1 MLRFSFYIAVN
12 KVMKKQK
19 HFGFFFLF
27 LITFISFTINA
38 QDKFAYKVPADILVQ
53 QKLKEWGDMKFG
65 LMITWGTYSQWGVV
79 ESWSLC
85 PEDEG
90 WCQRTGPYKDNWF
103 EYKKAYEN
111 LQTTFNPVK
120 FNPQKWAAAAKDAG
134 MKYVLAM
141 AKHHDG
147 FCMFD
152 TKTTDYKITDAK
164 TPFSKN
170 PRSNVTKEILNAFRN
185 EGMMPGIYFSKP
197 DWHAPDYWWSY
208 FPPKDRN
215 PTYDTKKYQEIWQR
229 FKDFTYTQ
237 FEELMSDYGKVEL
250 LWLDGGWVR
259 PFSSID
265 SSVSWQRTI
274 PYDQDIDMPKI
285 AAMARSKQPGIL
297 IVDRT
302 VAGEYENYLTPEALI
317 PNETNPIP
325 WESCMPMSSSW
336 SYVPGAKNKPANTLI
351 HMLCN
356 AVSKGGNF
364 LLNVAPGPEG
374 DWDDSSYYRLKEI
387 GSWMKVNGEAI
398 YGTTFIK
405 PYKEDKMVFTKKGDA
420 VYAIY
425 LADENELLM
434 PGTIIIKSFQKRS
447 TTKIYLLG
455 YDKPLAVEKKANA
468 AMHILI
474 PEKIKN
480 NPPQK
485 HAWVFK
491 ITGL

>member
-1 MLRFSFYIAVN
+1 MA
-12 KVMKKQK
+12 K
-19 HFGFFFLF
+19 HKLYCFTLFLF
-27 LITFISFTINA
+27 LLSFINATA
-38 QDKFAYKVPADILVQ
+38 QDKFAYKVPDDVLVQ
-53 QKLKEWGDMKFG
+53 QKLKEWGDLKFG
-65 LMITWGTYSQWGVV
+65 LMITWGPYSQWGVV

-90 WCQRTGPYKDNWF
+90 WCERKGTYSKNWY
-103 EYKKAYEN
+103 EYKNAYEN
-111 LQTTFNPVK
+111 LQTSFNPIK
-120 FNPQKWAAAAKDAG
+120 FNPEKWAAAAKDAG
-134 MKYVLAM
+134 LKYVLAM

-170 PRSNVTKEILNAFRN
+170 PRSNVTKEILNAFRA

-215 PTYDTKKYQEIWQR
+215 PTYDTKKYPEIWKR

-237 FEELMSDYGKVEL
+237 FEELMSNYGKVDL

-285 AAMARSKQPGIL
+285 AAMARSKQPGML

-302 VAGEYENYLTPEALI
+302 VAGEYENYLTPEAMI
-317 PNETNPIP
+317 PNETNPVP

-336 SYVPGAKNKPANTLI
+336 SYVPNAKNKSANTLI

-364 LLNVAPGPEG
+364 LLNVAPGPDG

-387 GSWMKVNGEAI
+387 SAWMKVNSEAI

-405 PYKEDKMVFTKKGDA
+405 PYKEDKFVFTGKNNA

-425 LADENELLM
+425 LADETEMRL
-434 PGTIIIKSFQKRS
+434 PGKISINSFEN
-447 TTKIYLLG
+447 TAATKIYLLG
-455 YDKPLAVEKKANA
+455 YDKPLNPDKNSKIVSVV
-468 AMHILI
+468 I
-474 PEKIKN
+474 PEKIRN
-480 NPPQK
+480 NPPAK

-491 ITGL
+491 ITDH

>member
-1 MLRFSFYIAVN
+1 
-12 KVMKKQK
+12 
-19 HFGFFFLF
+19 
-27 LITFISFTINA
+27 
-38 QDKFAYKVPADILVQ
+38 
-53 QKLKEWGDMKFG
+53 
-65 LMITWGTYSQWGVV
+65 MITWGTYSQWGVV

-90 WCQRTGPYKDNWF
+90 WCQRTGPYADNWY

-120 FNPQKWAAAAKDAG
+120 FNPEKWAAAAKDAG

-152 TKTTDYKITDAK
+152 TKTTEYKITSSK
-164 TPFSKN
+164 TPFSKD
-170 PRSNVTKEILNAFRN
+170 PRSNVTKEILNAFRK
-185 EGMMPGIYFSKP
+185 EGLMPGIYFSKP

-215 PTYDTKKYQEIWQR
+215 PTYDTKKYPEIWQR

-237 FEELMSDYGKVEL
+237 FEELMSNYGKVDI

-285 AAMARSKQPGIL
+285 AAMARSKQPGML

-302 VAGEYENYLTPEALI
+302 VAGEYENYLTPEAMI
-317 PNETNPIP
+317 PSETNPVP

-336 SYVPGAKNKPANTLI
+336 SYVPNAKNKSANTLI

-364 LLNVAPGPEG
+364 LLNVAPGPDGE
-374 DWDDSSYYRLKEI
+374 WDDSSYYRLKEI
-387 GSWMKVNGEAI
+387 GSWMKVNGDAI

-405 PYKEDKMVFTKKGDA
+405 PYKEGKFVFTKKNNA

-425 LADENELLM
+425 LADETETQM
-434 PGTIIIKSFQKRS
+434 PETVTINSFKRTAS
-447 TTKIYLLG
+447 TKIYLLG
-455 YDKPLAVEKKANA
+455 YDKPLAFKRTDANG
-468 AMHILI
+468 MEVIV
-474 PEKIKN
+474 PES
-480 NPPQK
+480 
-485 HAWVFK
+485 
-491 ITGL
+491 

>member
-1 MLRFSFYIAVN
+1 MA
-12 KVMKKQK
+12 KQK
-19 HFGFFFLF
+19 QYSFFLF
-27 LITFISFTINA
+27 ILLPFFSFIVNA
-38 QDKFAYKVPADILVQ
+38 QDKFGYKVPADILVQ

-85 PEDEG
+85 PEDED
-90 WCQRTGPYKDNWF
+90 WCQRTGPYKDNWY

-111 LQTTFNPVK
+111 LQTTFNPIK
-120 FNPQKWAAAAKDAG
+120 FNPEKWAAAAKDAG

-147 FCMFD
+147 FCMFN

-170 PRSNVTKEILNAFRN
+170 PRADVTKEILNAFRN
-185 EGMMPGIYFSKP
+185 EGIMPGIYFSKP

-215 PTYDTKKYQEIWQR
+215 PTYDTKKYPEIWQR

-237 FEELMSDYGKVEL
+237 FDELMSNYGKVDL

-285 AAMARSKQPGIL
+285 AAMARSKQPGML

-317 PNETNPIP
+317 PSETNPIP

-336 SYVPGAKNKPANTLI
+336 SYVPNAANKSANTLI

-364 LLNVAPGPEG
+364 LLNVAPGPDG

-405 PYKEDKMVFTKKGDA
+405 PYKEGKMVFTKKGDA
-420 VYAIY
+420 VYVIY
-425 LADENELLM
+425 LADENELQM
-434 PGTIIIKSFQKRS
+434 PEIIPVNSFLQRS
-447 TTKIYLLG
+447 PTKVYLLG
-455 YDKPLAVEKKANA
+455 YNKPMTIAVNNA
-468 AMHILI
+468 GGFNINV
-474 PEKIKN
+474 PEKIRN
-480 NPPQK
+480 NPPSK
-485 HAWVFK
+485 NAWVFK

>member
-1 MLRFSFYIAVN
+1 MPKRTC
-12 KVMKKQK
+12 
-19 HFGFFFLF
+19 LF
-27 LITFISFTINA
+27 LASILLSIASFP
-38 QDKFAYKVPADILVQ
+38 QGKFDYKPPSDPLVQ
-53 QKLKEWGDMKFG
+53 QKLKEWGELKFG
-65 LMITWGTYSQWGVV
+65 LMITWGPYSQWGVV

-90 WCQRTGPYKDNWF
+90 WCERKGTYSANWY

-111 LQTTFNPVK
+111 LQSTFNPVH
-120 FNPQKWAAAAKDAG
+120 FAPEKWAAAAKEAG
-134 MKYVLAM
+134 MRYVLAM

-164 TPFSKN
+164 TPFSQN

-185 EGMMPGIYFSKP
+185 AGLMPGIYFSKP

-215 PTYDTKKYQEIWQR
+215 PTYDTKKYPEIWKR

-237 FEELMSDYGKVEL
+237 FEELMSNYGKVDL

-265 SSVSWQRTI
+265 SSVSWQKSI

-285 AAMARSKQPGIL
+285 AAMARSKQPGML

-302 VAGEYENYLTPEALI
+302 VAGEYENYLTPEAMI
-317 PNETNPIP
+317 PSETNPIP
-325 WESCMPMSSSW
+325 WESCMPMSTSW
-336 SYVPGAKNKPANTLI
+336 SYVPDARNKSANTLI

-364 LLNVAPGPEG
+364 LLNVAPGPDG
-374 DWDDSSYYRLKEI
+374 DWDDSSYFRLKEI
-387 GSWMKVNGEAI
+387 GAWMNVNSDAI

-405 PYKEDKMVFTKKGDA
+405 PYKEDKFVFTKKA
-420 VYAIY
+420 NKVYAIY
-425 LADENELLM
+425 LAGEGETVM
-434 PGTIIIKSFQKRS
+434 PGKIRISSFPKTKS
-447 TTKIYLLG
+447 TKVRLLG
-455 YDKPLAVEKKANA
+455 YDKPLSLEKTDA
-468 AMHILI
+468 AISVVL
-474 PEKIKN
+474 PEKLRT
-480 NPPQK
+480 NPPAQ
-485 HAWVFK
+485 HAWVFT
-491 ITGL
+491 IED

>member
-1 MLRFSFYIAVN
+1 
-12 KVMKKQK
+12 MKQQL
-19 HFGFFFLF
+19 HRYFLLLTIS
-27 LITFISFTINA
+27 LISAGTQA
-38 QDKFAYKVPADILVQ
+38 QDKFGYKVPADVLVQ

-65 LMITWGTYSQWGVV
+65 LMITWGPYSQWGVV

-85 PEDEG
+85 PEDED
-90 WCQRTGPYKDNWF
+90 WCRRTGPYKDNWY
-103 EYKKAYEN
+103 EYKKAYEK

-120 FNPQKWAAAAKDAG
+120 FDPVKWAVAAKAAG

-164 TPFSKN
+164 TPFSAN
-170 PRSNVTKEILNAFRN
+170 PKSNVTKEILHAFRA
-185 EGMMPGIYFSKP
+185 EGLMPGIYFSKP

-215 PTYDTKKYQEIWQR
+215 PTYDTRKYPEIWKR

-237 FEELMSDYGKVEL
+237 FEELMSDYGKIDL

-285 AAMARSKQPGIL
+285 AAMARSKQPGML

-302 VAGEYENYLTPEALI
+302 VAGEYENYLTPEAMI
-317 PNETNPIP
+317 PSETNPIP
-325 WESCMPMSSSW
+325 WESCMPMTSSW
-336 SYVPGAKNKPANTLI
+336 SYVPNAVNKTANTLI

-364 LLNVAPGPEG
+364 LLNVAPGPDG
-374 DWDDSSYYRLKEI
+374 DFDDSSYYRLQEI
-387 GSWMKVNGEAI
+387 GNWMKVNDDAI

-405 PYKEDKMVFTKKGDA
+405 PYKEGKMVFTKKAGA

-425 LADENELLM
+425 LADEQELKM
-434 PGTIIIKSFQKRS
+434 PATIAVNSFATKKPV
-447 TTKIYLLG
+447 KIYLLG
-455 YDKPLAVEKKANA
+455 HDKPMSITVNNTGGFT
-468 AMHILI
+468 INI
-474 PEKIKN
+474 PEKLQN
-480 NPPQK
+480 NPPAK

>member
-1 MLRFSFYIAVN
+1 MAKYRQYCFFLLFVFSFTYI
-12 KVMKKQK
+12 
-19 HFGFFFLF
+19 
-27 LITFISFTINA
+27 TA
-38 QDKFAYKVPADILVQ
+38 QSKFDYKAPDDKLVQ
-53 QKLKEWGDMKFG
+53 QKLKEWGQLKFG

-90 WCQRTGPYKDNWF
+90 WCERKGPYADNWYG
-103 EYKKAYEN
+103 YKKAYEN
-111 LQTTFNPVK
+111 LQTSFNPVK
-120 FNPQKWAAAAKDAG
+120 FNPEKWAAAAKDAG

-152 TKTTDYKITDAK
+152 TKTTEYKITDAK

-215 PTYDTKKYQEIWQR
+215 PTYDTKKYPATWQR

-237 FEELMSDYGKVEL
+237 FEELMSNYGKVDI

-265 SSVSWQRTI
+265 SSVSWERTI

-285 AAMARSKQPGIL
+285 ADMARRKQPGIL
-297 IVDRT
+297 MVDRT
-302 VAGEYENYLTPEALI
+302 VAGEYENYLTPEAMI
-317 PNETNPIP
+317 PNETNPVP

-336 SYVPGAKNKPANTLI
+336 SYVPNAKNKSANTLI

-356 AVSKGGNF
+356 TVSKGGNF
-364 LLNVAPGPEG
+364 LLNVAPGPDG

-398 YGTTFIK
+398 YGTTFTK
-405 PYKEDKMVFTKKGDA
+405 PYKEDKFVFTKKNNA

-425 LADENELLM
+425 LADENETM
-434 PGTIIIKSFQKRS
+434 PGKITINSFQRAPA
-447 TTKIYLLG
+447 TKIYLLG
-455 YDKPLAVEKKANA
+455 YDKPLPTEKNA
-468 AMHILI
+468 AAISVVI
-474 PEKIKN
+474 PEKIRK
-480 NPPQK
+480 NPPAM

-491 ITGL
+491 ITGQ

>member
-1 MLRFSFYIAVN
+1 MARH
-12 KVMKKQK
+12 KQYC
-19 HFGFFFLF
+19 FIFFLF
-27 LITFISFTINA
+27 FISGTVSA
-38 QDKFAYKVPADILVQ
+38 QGKFDYKVPDDILVR
-53 QKLKEWGDMKFG
+53 QKLKEWGDLKFG
-65 LMITWGTYSQWGVV
+65 LMITWGPYSQWGVV

-90 WCQRTGPYKDNWF
+90 WCQRKGPYSGNWY

-111 LQTTFNPVK
+111 LQAGFNPVR
-120 FNPQKWAAAAKDAG
+120 FDPAKWAAAAKDAG

-152 TKTTDYKITDAK
+152 TRTTDYKITSPK
-164 TPFSKN
+164 TPFSKD

-185 EGMMPGIYFSKP
+185 EGLMPGIYFSKP
-197 DWHAPDYWWSY
+197 DWHNPDYWWSY
-208 FPPKDRN
+208 FPPRDRN
-215 PTYDTKKYQEIWQR
+215 PTYDTKKYPEVWQR

-237 FEELMSDYGKVEL
+237 FDELMSNYGKVDI

-274 PYDQDIDMPKI
+274 PCDQDIDMPKI
-285 AAMARSKQPGIL
+285 AAMARSKQPGML

-302 VAGEYENYLTPEALI
+302 VAGEYENYLTPEAMI
-317 PNETNPIP
+317 PSETNPIP

-336 SYVPGAKNKPANTLI
+336 SYVPDAKNKSANTLV

-356 AVSKGGNF
+356 AVSRGGNF
-364 LLNVAPGPEG
+364 LLNVAPGPDGE
-374 DWDDSSYYRLKEI
+374 WDDSSYHRLKEI
-387 GSWMKVNGEAI
+387 GSWMKINSEAI

-405 PYKEDKMVFTKKGDA
+405 PYKEGKFVFTKKNNT

-425 LADENELLM
+425 LADENEMKM
-434 PGTIIIKSFQKRS
+434 PEKILISHFKKTAA
-447 TTKIYLLG
+447 TKIYLLG
-455 YDKPLAVEKKANA
+455 NDKALTPGKNNNV
-468 AMHILI
+468 ISVTI
-474 PEKIKN
+474 PEKLRN
-480 NPPQK
+480 NPPGK

-491 ITGL
+491 ITDQ

>member
-1 MLRFSFYIAVN
+1 MI
-12 KVMKKQK
+12 K
-19 HFGFFFLF
+19 HNRYYLLFFLLF
-27 LITFISFTINA
+27 SIQVKITA
-38 QDKFAYKVPADILVQ
+38 QGKFDYKVPSDVLVQ
-53 QKLKEWGDMKFG
+53 QKLKEWGDQKFG
-65 LMITWGTYSQWGVV
+65 LMITWGPYCQWGVV

-90 WCQRTGPYKDNWF
+90 WCERKGPYSKNWY

-111 LQTTFNPVK
+111 LQTSFNPVK
-120 FNPQKWAAAAKDAG
+120 FNPEKWAAAAKDAG

-170 PRSNVTKEILNAFRN
+170 PRSNVTKEILNAFRS
-185 EGMMPGIYFSKP
+185 EGLMPGIYFSKP
-197 DWHAPDYWWSY
+197 DWHTPDYWWSY

-215 PTYDTKKYQEIWQR
+215 PTYDTKKYPEIWKR

-237 FEELMSDYGKVEL
+237 FEELMSDYGKVDI

-265 SSVSWQRTI
+265 SSVSWQKTI

-285 AAMARSKQPGIL
+285 AAMARNKQPGML

-302 VAGEYENYLTPEALI
+302 VAGEYENYLTPEAMI
-317 PNETNPIP
+317 PSETNPVP
-325 WESCMPMSSSW
+325 WESCMPMSTSW
-336 SYVPGAKNKPANTLI
+336 SYVPNARNKPANTLI

-356 AVSKGGNF
+356 AVSRGGNF
-364 LLNVAPGPEG
+364 LLNVAPGPDG
-374 DWDDSSYYRLKEI
+374 DWDDSAYYRLKEI
-387 GSWMKVNGEAI
+387 GRWMKVNSEAI

-405 PYKEDKMVFTKKGDA
+405 PYKEGKFVFTKKNDA

-425 LADENELLM
+425 LADETETQM
-434 PGTIIIKSFQKRS
+434 PERIVINSFQRTA

-455 YDKPLAVEKKANA
+455 YNKPLAFKRPDANG
-468 AMHILI
+468 MEVII
-474 PEKIKN
+474 PAKLRN
-480 NPPQK
+480 DLPGK

-491 ITGL
+491 ITDH

>member
-1 MLRFSFYIAVN
+1 MAKYKLYRLYLFLFFCSFYIIVTG
-12 KVMKKQK
+12 QR
-19 HFGFFFLF
+19 FG
-27 LITFISFTINA
+27 
-38 QDKFAYKVPADILVQ
+38 YKPPEDILVQ
-53 QKLKEWGDMKFG
+53 QKLKDWGQLKFG

-85 PEDEG
+85 PEDED
-90 WCQRTGPYKDNWF
+90 WCKRTGPYASDWNL
-103 EYKKAYEN
+103 YKKEYEK
-111 LQTTFNPVK
+111 LQTSFNPVK
-120 FNPQKWAAAAKDAG
+120 FAPEKWAKAAKDAG

-152 TKTTDYKITDAK
+152 TKTTDYKITDPK
-164 TPFSKN
+164 TPFASN
-170 PRSNVTKEILNAFRN
+170 PRSNITKEILNAFRN

-215 PTYDTKKYQEIWQR
+215 PTYDTKKYPATWQR

-237 FEELMSDYGKVEL
+237 FEELMSNYGKVDI

-265 SSVSWQRTI
+265 SSVSWQKAI

-285 AAMARSKQPGIL
+285 ATMARTKQPGLL

-302 VAGEYENYLTPEALI
+302 VAGEYENYLTPEAMI
-317 PNETNPIP
+317 PNETNPVP
-325 WESCMPMSSSW
+325 WESCMPMSTSW
-336 SYVPGAKNKPANTLI
+336 SYVPGAKNKSANTLI

-356 AVSKGGNF
+356 TVSKGGNF
-364 LLNVAPGPEG
+364 LLNVAPGPDG

-387 GSWMKVNGEAI
+387 GSWMKVNGDAI

-405 PYKEDKMVFTKKGDA
+405 PYKEDKFVFTKKNNA

-425 LADENELLM
+425 LADENELVM
-434 PGTIIIKSFQKRS
+434 PVKISITSFKRTA
-447 TTKIYLLG
+447 TTKVYLLG
-455 YDKPLAVEKKANA
+455 NDKPLTLDKNNDK
-468 AMHILI
+468 ITFLI
-474 PEKIKN
+474 PEKTRIH
-480 NPPQK
+480 PPAR

>member
-12 KVMKKQK
+12 KLMKKQK
-19 HFGFFFLF
+19 LHRFFFIF
-27 LITFISFTINA
+27 FSTFICIKVNA

-90 WCQRTGPYKDNWF
+90 WCRRTGPYKDNWY

-111 LQTTFNPVK
+111 LQTTFNPIK
-120 FNPQKWAAAAKDAG
+120 FNPEKWAAAAKDAG
-134 MKYVLAM
+134 IKYVLAM

-152 TKTTDYKITDAK
+152 TKTTSYKITDAK

-170 PRSNVTKEILNAFRN
+170 PRSNVTKEILNAFRH

-197 DWHAPDYWWSY
+197 DWHAADYWWSY

-215 PTYDTKKYQEIWQR
+215 PTYDTKKYPEIWNR

-237 FEELMSDYGKVEL
+237 FEELMSNYGKIDL

-265 SSVSWQRTI
+265 SSVSWQKTI

-285 AAMARSKQPGIL
+285 AAMARSKQPGML

-302 VAGEYENYLTPEALI
+302 VAGEYENYLTPEAMI
-317 PNETNPIP
+317 PSETNPIP

-336 SYVPGAKNKPANTLI
+336 SYVPDAKNKSANTLI

-364 LLNVAPGPEG
+364 LLNVAPGPDG

-387 GSWMKVNGEAI
+387 GNWMKVNGEAI

-405 PYKEDKMVFTKKGDA
+405 PYKEAKMVYTKKADA

-425 LADENELLM
+425 LADENERQM
-434 PGTIIIKSFQKRS
+434 PAIIPINSFSKKT
-447 TTKIYLLG
+447 TTKINLLG
-455 YDKPLAVEKKANA
+455 YDKPMNIAINNVGGFN
-468 AMHILI
+468 INV
-474 PEKIKN
+474 PEKIRN
-480 NPPQK
+480 NPPAK
-485 HAWVFK
+485 NAWVFK

>member
-1 MLRFSFYIAVN
+1 
-12 KVMKKQK
+12 MKKQK
-19 HFGFFFLF
+19 LYRFFFL
-27 LITFISFTINA
+27 LSLVLTSTIVRT
-38 QDKFAYKVPADILVQ
+38 QDKFGYKVPADILVQ

-65 LMITWGTYSQWGVV
+65 LMITWGPYSQWGVV

-90 WCQRTGPYKDNWF
+90 WCQRTGPYKDNWY

-120 FNPQKWAAAAKDAG
+120 FNPGKWAAAAKDAG

-164 TPFSKN
+164 TPFSKD
-170 PRSNVTKEILNAFRN
+170 PRANVTKEILNAFRN

-215 PTYDTKKYQEIWQR
+215 PTYDTKRYPEIWQR

-237 FEELMSDYGKVEL
+237 FEELMSDYGKVDL

-274 PYDQDIDMPKI
+274 PYDQDIDMPRI
-285 AAMARSKQPGIL
+285 AAMARRKQPGML

-336 SYVPGAKNKPANTLI
+336 SYVPNAANKSANTLI

-364 LLNVAPGPEG
+364 LLNVAPGPDG
-374 DWDDSSYYRLKEI
+374 DWDDSSYSRLKEI
-387 GSWMKVNGEAI
+387 GSWMKVNDEAI

-405 PYKEDKMVFTKKGDA
+405 PYKEGKMVFTKKADA

-425 LADENELLM
+425 LADENELKIPEIIPVNSFSKKM
-434 PGTIIIKSFQKRS
+434 P
-447 TTKIYLLG
+447 TKIYLLG
-455 YDKPLAVEKKANA
+455 YNKPMTIAVNNA
-468 AMHILI
+468 GGFNINV
-474 PEKIKN
+474 PEKIRN
-480 NPPQK
+480 NPPSK
-485 HAWVFK
+485 NAWVFK

>member
-1 MLRFSFYIAVN
+1 MAKYRQYCFFLLFVFSFSYI
-12 KVMKKQK
+12 
-19 HFGFFFLF
+19 
-27 LITFISFTINA
+27 TA
-38 QDKFAYKVPADILVQ
+38 QSKFDYKVPDDKLVQ
-53 QKLKEWGDMKFG
+53 QKLKEWGQLKFG

-90 WCQRTGPYKDNWF
+90 WCERKGPYADNWYG
-103 EYKKAYEN
+103 YKKAYEN
-111 LQTTFNPVK
+111 LQTSFNPVK
-120 FNPQKWAAAAKDAG
+120 FNPEKWAAAAKDAG

-152 TKTTDYKITDAK
+152 TKTTEYKITDAK

-215 PTYDTKKYQEIWQR
+215 PTYDTKKYPATWQR

-237 FEELMSDYGKVEL
+237 FEELMSNYGKVDI

-265 SSVSWQRTI
+265 SSVSWERTI

-297 IVDRT
+297 MVDRT
-302 VAGEYENYLTPEALI
+302 VAGEYENYLTPEAMI
-317 PNETNPIP
+317 PNETNPVP

-336 SYVPGAKNKPANTLI
+336 SYVPNAKNKSANTLI

-356 AVSKGGNF
+356 TVSKGGNF
-364 LLNVAPGPEG
+364 LLNVAPGPDG

-387 GSWMKVNGEAI
+387 GSWMKVNGDAI

-405 PYKEDKMVFTKKGDA
+405 PYKEDKFVFTKKNNA

-425 LADENELLM
+425 LADENEPM
-434 PGTIIIKSFQKRS
+434 PKVIYIHSFQK
-447 TTKIYLLG
+447 TAATKIYLLG
-455 YDKPLAVEKKANA
+455 NDKPLITDKKNNAVY
-468 AMHILI
+468 LI
-474 PEKIKN
+474 VPETIRN
-480 NPPQK
+480 NPPGK

-491 ITGL
+491 ITDH